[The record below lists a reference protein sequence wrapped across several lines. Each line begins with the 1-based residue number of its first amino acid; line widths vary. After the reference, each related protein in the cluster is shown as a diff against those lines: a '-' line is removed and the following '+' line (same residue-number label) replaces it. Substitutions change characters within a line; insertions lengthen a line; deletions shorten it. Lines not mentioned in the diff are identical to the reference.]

1 VNIGPIELLIVGAIV
16 VIVLALGMQPPAEST
31 VARWLVSY
39 EAPTDDASRST
50 ARGFL
55 TRAKRSRFGCA
66 FVLIVLYS
74 LIIGR
79 SGAPAWANTIVVG
92 LAGYLVGA
100 IAAEVFRTRPSAERF
115 AGAMLSPRTLA
126 TYVHRTAIVGLV
138 LMPAA
143 AVVVALLYRS
153 IEPEVSRRFGLE
165 DPAAVMGAAAFGV
178 AVAVVVWI
186 ALRALVR
193 RPQPT
198 SDPAALTLDD
208 AMRASSAHA
217 LAGAAL
223 ALEWLL
229 LAFIISALQHW
240 LSATGSRFAGLASF
254 LIFLSLG
261 AAFASWAIIGHP
273 ERWRSRRPV
282 PIGSTG

>member
-1 VNIGPIELLIVGAIV
+1 MNIGPIELLIVGAIV

-79 SGAPAWANTIVVG
+79 SGAPAWVNTLVVG
-92 LAGYLVGA
+92 LAGYLIGA
-100 IAAEVFRTRPSAERF
+100 IAAEVFRRPSAERF
-115 AGAMLSPRTLA
+115 AGAMLAPRTLT
-126 TYVHRTAIVGLV
+126 TYVHRTAIIGLV

-143 AVVVALLYRS
+143 AVGAAALYRS
-153 IEPEVSRRFGLE
+153 IEPDVPRSFGLE

-178 AVAVVVWI
+178 VVAVVVWI